1 VTTEVA
7 PAASGRLSVANPLS
21 GRGPRLIHH
30 PFSVDCRAS
39 LRKGLVER
47 YLVVAG
53 DPAEHESSRTE
64 WLMEEI
70 DAAHVGHNHKSLTL
84 DTYAHVLIDD

>member
-1 VTTEVA
+1 
-7 PAASGRLSVANPLS
+7 
-21 GRGPRLIHH
+21 
-30 PFSVDCRAS
+30 
-39 LRKGLVER
+39 LVER

-70 DAAHVGHNHKSLTL
+70 DAAHVGHSHKSLTL